1 MTDQEKNMVLEVSE
15 STHRVLANSYI
26 SYFIAFILGLGVH
39 LFYPI
44 SIYKHE
50 VVSYLGFV
58 FIVLATLLIFWA
70 QNTSRNLDVFNLNIN
85 IFRKGPYYFT
95 RMPTHLGLFLL
106 IIGFGLVINSF
117 FVVLFTFIYFVL
129 GKFSFIKKQE
139 AILLKKYG
147 EHYLEYK
154 KIVRF

>member
-1 MTDQEKNMVLEVSE
+1 MTDQDKNIITE

-26 SYFIAFILGLGVH
+26 SYFSVFVLGLAVH
-39 LFYPI
+39 LFYSVP
-44 SIYKHE
+44 IYKDE
-50 VVSYLGFV
+50 VASYLGLV

-70 QNTSRNLDVFNLNIN
+70 QNTSRNLDTTNLNID

-106 IIGFGLVINSF
+106 IVGFGLVINSL
-117 FVVLFTFIYFVL
+117 FVVLFTFVYFIL

-147 EHYLEYK
+147 DHYIEYK
-154 KIVRF
+154 KLVRF